1 MHSSMNYRSAVVFGT
16 GRLEPDPEE
25 KVRALET
32 ITEHILPGRWDEARR
47 PKEKEFNATSMAA
60 VSIETAKV
68 KFHTGPPI
76 DD

>member
-32 ITEHILPGRWDEARR
+32 ITEHILPGRWDKAWG
-47 PKEKEFNATSMAA
+47 PNEKELNITSVAA
-60 VSIETAKV
+60 VSIETASAKSRN
-68 KFHTGPPI
+68 GPPV